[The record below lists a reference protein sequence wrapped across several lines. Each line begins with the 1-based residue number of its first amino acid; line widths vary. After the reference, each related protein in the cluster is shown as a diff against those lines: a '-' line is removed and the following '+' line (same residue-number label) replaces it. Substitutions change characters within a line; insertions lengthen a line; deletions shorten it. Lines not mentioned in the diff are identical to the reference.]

1 MKVAGVLDKKCEG
14 QSMGELRAYK
24 NFTCRL
30 EIALNMLR
38 LFSQSMLLRA
48 SSGEG
53 KKSIESSKGIELFQ
67 NDSIKHL
74 AGCNCAVCVLTFLN
88 FMQIF

>member
-1 MKVAGVLDKKCEG
+1 MKVEGVLDKKCEG
-14 QSMGELRAYK
+14 QSMGELRTYK
-24 NFTCRL
+24 KFTCRL

-53 KKSIESSKGIELFQ
+53 KKTINSNKVI
-67 NDSIKHL
+67 
-74 AGCNCAVCVLTFLN
+74 
-88 FMQIF
+88 

>member
-1 MKVAGVLDKKCEG
+1 MKVEGVLDKKCEG
-14 QSMGELRAYK
+14 QSMGELRTYK
-24 NFTCRL
+24 KITCRL

-53 KKSIESSKGIELFQ
+53 KKSIKCSKVIELFQ

-74 AGCNCAVCVLTFLN
+74 AVCNCAISSVYLHF
-88 FMQIF
+88 